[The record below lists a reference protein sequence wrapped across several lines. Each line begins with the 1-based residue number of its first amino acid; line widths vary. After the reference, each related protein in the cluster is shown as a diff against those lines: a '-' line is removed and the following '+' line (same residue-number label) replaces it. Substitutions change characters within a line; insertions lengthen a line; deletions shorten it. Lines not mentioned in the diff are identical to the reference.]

1 MFVKALNSSR
11 SSQIEVI
18 ILFDLRKRLNID
30 DTVFIIDA
38 KHFVEAV
45 IECDSHVTSR
55 LSGDVELIKLLLN
68 KLPCGTTFHCRVFAL
83 FWLCNKWSK
92 WCTCQANSLLKWL
105 RCRALIH
112 TASLHNWRC
121 GSPCSSLWLPGHHL
135 FLVFFIQLG
144 PDLRIYDVERCV
156 NSVELVWVVSLPVKL
171 LGGKHFLQGL

>member
-18 ILFDLRKRLNID
+18 VLFDLRKRLNID

-68 KLPCGTTFHCRVFAL
+68 KLPCGTTFHCGVFAL
-83 FWLCNKWSK
+83 F
-92 WCTCQANSLLKWL
+92 
-105 RCRALIH
+105 
-112 TASLHNWRC
+112 
-121 GSPCSSLWLPGHHL
+121 
-135 FLVFFIQLG
+135 
-144 PDLRIYDVERCV
+144 
-156 NSVELVWVVSLPVKL
+156 
-171 LGGKHFLQGL
+171 